1 MNDENELL
9 DIVKYFVDRYG
20 PAAAA
25 LMDARSRTCE
35 QDGDAE
41 AAQLWRSVGAA
52 IRKLAPPDNE
62 GRAKGVQDVRPDEP
76 SVAPDRHIRIAFEAT
91 PHPYLLLTPDL
102 RIAEANDAYLGATLK
117 RRGDIVGRQ
126 VFQALPDNPAWA
138 DADGVH
144 KLGASLARV
153 VEHGRPDR
161 MGIHRHDVRRPDGAY
176 EERWWSSLNTPAFDQ
191 DGRLVMI
198 IHHPQ
203 ELKTGGRG
211 RA

>member
-1 MNDENELL
+1 MDEEKELL
-9 DIVKYFVDRYG
+9 DIVKYFIERYG

-25 LMDARSRTCE
+25 LMDGRATACE

-41 AAQLWRSVGAA
+41 AAALWRCVGAA
-52 IRKLAPPDNE
+52 IRKIHHPVEEARAGAPDGDRPNAPP
-62 GRAKGVQDVRPDEP
+62 AVPDHDIR
-76 SVAPDRHIRIAFEAT
+76 VAFSAT

-102 RIAEANDAYLGATLK
+102 RIAEANDAYLGATQT
-117 RRGDIVGRQ
+117 RREDILGRG
-126 VFQALPDNPAWA
+126 VFEALPDNPAWT
-138 DADGVH
+138 DADGVRN
-144 KLGASLARV
+144 LGASLARV
-153 VEHGRPDR
+153 VEHRRPDR
-161 MGIHRHDVRRPDGAY
+161 MGIQRHDVRRPDGVF

-203 ELKTGGRG
+203 ELKHGGRG

>member
-1 MNDENELL
+1 MSDENELL

-25 LMDARSRTCE
+25 LMDARATTCE
-35 QDGDAE
+35 RDGDGE
-41 AAQLWRSVGAA
+41 AAQLWRGVGAA
-52 IRKLAPPDNE
+52 IRKLAPPDHEVPAN
-62 GRAKGVQDVRPDEP
+62 GVEDDRPNEP
-76 SVAPDRHIRIAFEAT
+76 SVAPDRHVRIAFEAT

-117 RRGDIVGRQ
+117 QRDDIVGRE
-126 VFQALPDNPAWA
+126 VFEALPDNPARA
-138 DADGVH
+138 DADGVRN
-144 KLGASLARV
+144 LGASLARV
-153 VEHGRPDR
+153 VEHRRPDR
-161 MGIHRHDVRRPDGAY
+161 MGIQRHDVRRPDGAY

-203 ELKTGGRG
+203 ELKAGGRG